1 MIIRTENISDIKKD
15 IWKFQN
21 IYDKGYLYVLEIDDK
36 NIYIGATIDLS
47 RRLKEHRDRRGCF
60 TTRNYKELKLIDSYI
75 LHEITFNELET
86 YETYLTIKYAKENK
100 WNSVTGGIFCGLKH
114 RRKKTD
120 ISIVEFFRVNKVLH
134 NYNDHSYFNKLK
146 KFQFNDNYDFIKN
159 NKSPQTKLL

>member
-1 MIIRTENISDIKKD
+1 MIIRTENISGVTKD

-21 IYDKGYLYVLEIDDK
+21 VYDNGYLYVLEIDDK
-36 NIYIGATIDLS
+36 NIYIGATIDLE

-60 TTRNYKELKLIDSYI
+60 STRNYKELKLIETYI

-86 YETYLTIKYAKENK
+86 YETYLTIKYAKDNK
-100 WNSVTGGIFCGLKH
+100 WNSVTGGVFCGLKH

-134 NYNDHSYFNKLK
+134 NYNDHSYFTKLK
-146 KFQFNDNYDFIKN
+146 KFKFDDTYDFIKN
-159 NKSPQTKLL
+159 NYTAQTKLL